1 MEKSNSSRR
10 TFVKNSGLFLAGALL
25 APNIFSAS
33 ATTMDLVKSK
43 VKVNGHLWLYASKYP
58 PNWDST
64 PNLEAAFA
72 DMSAAGLDGIELM
85 DINLTHDDSVKNIKH
100 LIDKYDFP
108 VSGTSYGVG
117 PQMWDKNQHDFII
130 KDVTQSLKRLS
141 QLKGKTFGISV
152 GEANR
157 LKTEA
162 ELDAQAEVLKKIFAI
177 SKEEGIEANLHNHTY
192 EVENGMHDLKGTL
205 ARIPDINLG
214 PDLNWLIRAGI
225 NPIDFIKQYGDNI
238 VYMHLRDQY
247 SDGTW
252 TEYLG
257 QGATDFKAIANALKA
272 IPFKGSNV
280 AIELAFPKDFQPVNP
295 LKEDWKLSREY
306 VKNTFGW

>member
-1 MEKSNSSRR
+1 MEKSSSSRR
-10 TFVKNSGLFLAGALL
+10 VFVKNSGMLLTGAFLVPSFLGACASTKDL
-25 APNIFSAS
+25 A
-33 ATTMDLVKSK
+33 KST
-43 VKVNGHLWLYASKYP
+43 VKVNGHLWIYASKYP

-64 PNLEAAFA
+64 PDLEKAFS
-72 DMSAAGLDGIELM
+72 DMSAAGIDGIELM

-100 LIDKYDFP
+100 LIDKYNFP

-117 PQMWDKNQHDFII
+117 PKMWDRNQHELII
-130 KDVTQSLKRLS
+130 KDVTRSITRLA
-141 QLKGKTFGISV
+141 QVKGKTFGITV

-157 LKTEA
+157 LKTEP
-162 ELDAQAEVLKKIFAI
+162 ELDAQADVLKKILVLC
-177 SKEEGIEANLHNHTY
+177 KEEGIEPNLHNHTY

-225 NPIDFIKQYGDNI
+225 DPVDFIKKYGDNI
-238 VYMHLRDQY
+238 VYMHIRDQY
-247 SDGTW
+247 ADGTW

-257 QGATDFKAIANALKA
+257 QGATNFKVIADALKA

-280 AIELAFPKDFQPVNP
+280 AIELAFPKDYQPVNP
-295 LKEDWKLSREY
+295 LTMDWKLSRNY
-306 VKNTFGW
+306 VNNTFGW